1 MNNILIEMAAEI
13 GLPITS
19 EPRVLFFDE
28 LATLLRTS
36 DSVSLRSVMSLKT
49 MDPRDVLGVKN
60 QLIRMSKRGIVS
72 IDSALLMEDTFE
84 VKQIMTG
91 IVKLTSLTSAEK
103 EGVTEVDFVI
113 AMTPFTKKKLIEQS
127 GSSSDFIVHDT
138 YMAQPDK
145 ASIQPDKASIQPDRP
160 QSLPG
165 DKQEEDVP
173 AARAQAGLSVAA
185 KEFEPTPSMASLG
198 GEVPRAEIIPVLETQ
213 IDPREREDAVVSK
226 PRAPEMMATKM
237 EAKNGRPPESTVT
250 IKESH
255 RGANIFKAQSSTRSK
270 KLIAYAVGFI
280 ATGMAAF
287 VMIHKTT
294 RIEEQY
300 TAIERQIKEP
310 AEGLRVVKLSELE
323 DLYASI
329 AKLKADQVSLERE
342 FEIRLGKEQAKI
354 TEDLALKRAS
364 IEKDSYEKGRA
375 DAVGLTVSVQERIA
389 NIAKRF
395 VVITGGC
402 EAIGRGNRIDRI
414 GFDHYGANVKYWLV
428 DPANLSLAGVVAS
441 NAKLME
447 MSDGPVTEVRCF
459 GGEASLVPS
468 LDAPQI
474 EADGKSHIPAKS
486 SAVQP

>member
-145 ASIQPDKASIQPDRP
+145 ASIQPDRP

-213 IDPREREDAVVSK
+213 IDPREREEAVVSK